1 MGKAYR
7 MTSQGTGEL
16 VSGRY
21 ELQDALGKGGMG
33 VVWRAHDRL
42 LRREV
47 AVKEIR
53 FPSGGDGS
61 QNDNAAA
68 RVMREARAAA
78 SLNHPNAVAVF
89 DVMKEQGRA
98 FIVME
103 LIDAP
108 TLSEVIKEQ
117 PITPERA
124 AEIGLDV
131 IEVLEVAHSRG
142 LVHRDV
148 KPANVM
154 VLRDGRVKLADFG
167 IVSVKGDPK
176 LTASGAIMGSP
187 QYMAPEQA
195 RDEPATAA
203 TDVWALGATLFF
215 CVEGKPPFDRGQP
228 IPTLTAVLSDDPEF
242 TQASGQLRDAITACL
257 RKDPEERPDL
267 VTLSVMLQQATGDT
281 PTKALTLAPA
291 PAKSIDEPS
300 PGGGAQ
306 PTSNEPRGQELSSQ
320 RTTLPP
326 RPAAP
331 DSRLLKWVAAA
342 LITMTLIAGAVAL
355 ILSNDNNATQARNNG
370 SNGQREQDPSA
381 GVPEGWTRY
390 EDAAT
395 GYTIAYPEG
404 WEPISG
410 RGTDQ
415 SVDFEDPETGAYM
428 RVDWTD
434 TPGESAVGAWEAA
447 EPGMEARLPNYR
459 RITIEPTTFQEY
471 EEAAIWEYTWGAERA
486 LHAINLGFV
495 TGDYGFALNYQ
506 APEESWDQLQD
517 TFETFKDTFRAP

>member
-1 MGKAYR
+1 MA
-7 MTSQGTGEL
+7 SQGTGEL
-16 VSGRY
+16 VAGRY
-21 ELQDALGKGGMG
+21 ELQETLGKGGMG

-53 FPSGGDGS
+53 FPPGGDGS
-61 QNDNAAA
+61 QIENAAA

-89 DVMKEQGRA
+89 DVTKEQGRA

-108 TLSEVIKEQ
+108 TLSEVVKEQ

-131 IEVLEVAHSRG
+131 IDVLQIAHSRG

-154 VLRDGRVKLADFG
+154 VQRDGRVKLADFG

-195 RDEPATAA
+195 RDETATAA
-203 TDVWALGATLFF
+203 TDIWALGAVLYF

-228 IPTLTAVLSDDPEF
+228 IPTLTAVLSDEPKF
-242 TQASGQLRDAITACL
+242 TQAAGNLRRAISACL
-257 RKDPEERPDL
+257 RKDPSERPDL
-267 VTLSVMLQQATGDT
+267 STLAGMLKEVASPGTTPLTTGAPVAPTDSVTFEPDDSERLEDVSRDAASESQTTRPPRAGSTTDRRVLGWA
-281 PTKALTLAPA
+281 AAILLLLTL
-291 PAKSIDEPS
+291 
-300 PGGGAQ
+300 
-306 PTSNEPRGQELSSQ
+306 
-320 RTTLPP
+320 
-326 RPAAP
+326 
-331 DSRLLKWVAAA
+331 V
-342 LITMTLIAGAVAL
+342 IATVAL
-355 ILSNDNNATQARNNG
+355 LTRGDPETPQAQSSGNNERSEQEPTG
-370 SNGQREQDPSA
+370 S
-381 GVPEGWTRY
+381 VPEGWTRY

-428 RVDWTD
+428 RIDWTD

-447 EPGMEARLPNYR
+447 EPGMQDRLPNYER
-459 RITIEPTTFQEY
+459 VSIEPTTFQEY

-506 APEESWDQLQD
+506 APEENWDDLQEI
-517 TFETFKDTFRAP
+517 FETFKATFRAP